1 MRVCNLKE
9 SIHARSSKILDWGWR
24 PTDGFVRSR
33 SQSVF
38 SKCRQTLGLPP
49 AKKPDETLY
58 IYLADWKECE
68 SSEYEG
74 KWRVSLG
81 PDQPV
86 APPPPTCRE
95 HLRSNG
101 HLLDT
106 ADLERIC
113 FEKGLTPEDL
123 DKPLD
128 GFGGEDMWDNFTG
141 PQANAHHLL
150 KTLDLGSA
158 PDSKLR
164 QAGQVI
170 FEAFGGTPGFS
181 YHWVELKD
189 YLTVSLLQAR
199 LIELNP
205 PINVAVGGR
214 LRDSA

>member
-1 MRVCNLKE
+1 M
-9 SIHARSSKILDWGWR
+9 LDRRRFLIGAGGLL
-24 PTDGFVRSR
+24 TASFVREARAFSR
-33 SQSVF
+33 NVG
-38 SKCRQTLGLPP
+38 RPLVLPP

-58 IYLADWKECE
+58 IYLADWNDYV

-74 KWRVSLG
+74 KWRVSVG

-86 APPPPTCRE
+86 APPPPTWRE
-95 HLRSNG
+95 YLRSNG

-106 ADLERIC
+106 ADDLERVY

-128 GFGGEDMWDNFTG
+128 AFGWEDMWDSFTG
-141 PQANAHHLL
+141 PQAKAHHLL
-150 KTLDLGSA
+150 KTLDLGST

-170 FEAFGGTPGFS
+170 FEAFGGAPGFS

-189 YLTVSLLQAR
+189 DLTVSLLQAR
-199 LIELNP
+199 LIELNM
-205 PINVAVGGR
+205 PINVVVGT
-214 LRDSA
+214 RD